1 MTSIQKVAVV
11 TGSSNGIGLEIALKL
26 ARNAF
31 MTYATMR
38 NLAKSKEL
46 ETRIGDDIQ
55 LRSLIKFIQLDV
67 TDDNSVKKAIVAVV
81 NESERIDVL
90 VNNAG
95 YGLSGALEDISLQ
108 EFKDQFETNV
118 FGLIRTTQEVIPIMR
133 KQNSGI
139 IVNIS
144 SGLGRFGIGTS
155 SAYVSS
161 KFAVEGLSESISYEL
176 EPFGIRT
183 ILVEPGVIKTN
194 FINSSV
200 IAKRSLDRNS
210 PYIHLIERMKNG
222 MSKLIEN
229 AAEPE
234 LVANVVI
241 DAIKDKNP
249 KLRYLAGKDVEQ
261 ILGIKN
267 KVSDEEFHDMLKQMA
282 TI

>member
-26 ARNAF
+26 AKNGF
-31 MTYATMR
+31 LTYATMR
-38 NLAKSKEL
+38 NLTKSKEL
-46 ETRIGDDIQ
+46 EIRIGDDKQ
-55 LRSLIKFIQLDV
+55 LRSLIKFVQLDV
-67 TDDNSVKKAIVAVV
+67 TDEISVKKAIETVV
-81 NESERIDVL
+81 NESKRIDIL

-95 YGLSGALEDISLQ
+95 YGLSGALEDISIQ

-139 IVNIS
+139 IINIS

-161 KFAVEGLSESISYEL
+161 KFAVEGLSESMSYEL

-194 FINSSV
+194 FINSAL
-200 IAKRSLDRNS
+200 IAKKIS
-210 PYIHLIERMKNG
+210 
-222 MSKLIEN
+222 
-229 AAEPE
+229 
-234 LVANVVI
+234 
-241 DAIKDKNP
+241 
-249 KLRYLAGKDVEQ
+249 
-261 ILGIKN
+261 
-267 KVSDEEFHDMLKQMA
+267 
-282 TI
+282 